1 MPESLAPA
9 RRRYGK
15 QVTAEIWERMR
26 AAYAERAT
34 AMAIVDA
41 VPGIGKRLATVA
53 IDKGFPEL
61 GKPALKTIIS
71 EDAVAVTRV
80 LAKYRAQFAADPELR
95 DETVRRKAEEALA
108 ARAALDVSLRACVA
122 ITEFS
127 NRVFQLWDAGKIQ
140 IDKVTPREISMLA
153 RATASVVGAVKEAV
167 DIQRRAAGEPT
178 ELIGV
183 KLGVLMQDC
192 TPDELEYIQ
201 QSGKLPARL
210 LGFIDTQAIPP
221 GEEGEEHAEEAA
233 DETEAG

>member
-1 MPESLAPA
+1 
-9 RRRYGK
+9 
-15 QVTAEIWERMR
+15 MR

-71 EDAVAVTRV
+71 EDAVIINRV
-80 LAKYRAQFAADPELR
+80 LAKYRAQFASDPELR
-95 DETVRRKAEEALA
+95 DEVVRRKAEEAMA
-108 ARAALDVSLRACVA
+108 ARAALDVSLRACIA
-122 ITEFS
+122 ITQFS
-127 NRVFQLWDAGKIQ
+127 DRVFKLWDEGKIQ

-183 KLGVLMQDC
+183 RLGVLMQDC
-192 TPDELEYIQ
+192 TPEELEYVQ

-210 LGFIDTQAIPP
+210 LGFIDTQGAHR
-221 GEEGEEHAEEAA
+221 GDESEEHAEEIAGEEAA
-233 DETEAG
+233 D